1 MLSNMHF
8 WVLQVTDSL
17 DKQKL
22 VWTPTP
28 HWFGIALFSRN
39 AVEFS
44 GAEKWTKTKQTG
56 VYLVLLS
63 PLIILRVIIVLFQH
77 KVFHQVQSVAL
88 QKHFYV
94 LRALVFSVASNI
106 GLGTFYCI
114 VYILYTLYF
123 LFVHLYSF
131 SPQLYG
137 SRWYLS
143 PYDCRGYC

>member
-8 WVLQVTDSL
+8 WILQVTDSL

-39 AVEFS
+39 AVKFS

-106 GLGTFYCI
+106 GLGTFLLHS
-114 VYILYTLYF
+114 VYSVH
-123 LFVHLYSF
+123 FVF
-131 SPQLYG
+131 SVCSSLLV
-137 SRWYLS
+137 LS
-143 PYDCRGYC
+143 TTIWKQVVFESL